1 MTVNPLPEYYFGPLT
16 PAQVAEGIQSAV
28 SNAKKLYAE
37 AKLLLEAQYWE
48 RAAVLAIQ
56 SMEEAAKPKH
66 LRVLLLAKTD
76 HELHQAWKAYRTYDA
91 RELRR
96 LRFYFECVGSN
107 AIDEDMAPLFDEPT
121 YVTQW
126 LASLRQRG
134 MSVDAFDTGRWST
147 PSTAIGE
154 GVAAKLVRSAES
166 ILSSIP
172 PTMTTASALTLF
184 VKHLKPIWRCTG
196 SELSKAVWA
205 CYLEAQE
212 CGLLE
217 GDISNWV
224 AIRDELEPLDEKDCF
239 W

>member
-28 SNAKKLYAE
+28 TNAKKLYAE
-37 AKLLLEAQYWE
+37 AKLLIEAQHWE

-56 SMEEAAKPKH
+56 SIKEAAKPRH
-66 LRVLLLAKTD
+66 LRILLLAKTD
-76 HELHQAWKAYRTYDA
+76 SELREAWIAYRACDL
-91 RELRR
+91 RELLR
-96 LRFYFECVGSN
+96 LRSNFIRFGSQ
-107 AIDEDMAPLFDEPT
+107 AIDDDMAPLFEEPP

-134 MSVDAFDTGRWST
+134 LSVDAYDTGWWSK

-172 PTMTTASALTLF
+172 PTMTTAPALTLF
-184 VKHLKPIWRCTG
+184 VKHLKPNWRCTG

-217 GDISNWV
+217 GDVSNWV
-224 AIRDELEPLDEKDCF
+224 AIRDELEPLDEKDRF
-239 W
+239 